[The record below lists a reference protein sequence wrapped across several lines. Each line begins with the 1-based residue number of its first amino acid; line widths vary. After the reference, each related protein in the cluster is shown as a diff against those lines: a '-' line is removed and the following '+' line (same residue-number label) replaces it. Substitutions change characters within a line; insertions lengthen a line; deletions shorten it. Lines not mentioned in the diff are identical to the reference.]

1 MSSTRPSSE
10 EQARHWD
17 RAYAAHQPHELTW
30 HSEDA
35 RISIELIQ
43 TLGINGDAAVVDVG
57 GGASVLARQLVAQG
71 FTDITVLDL
80 SSEALV
86 AARQHAGDAP
96 VEWLHQDLL
105 SWRPPCRYDV
115 WHDRAVLH
123 FLVVAADRDRYRETL
138 RAALA
143 PDGAVVIGAFA
154 PDGPHRCSG
163 LPVVRYSTEELVGLL
178 GPDFRLVDARREE
191 HVTPSGAVQ
200 PFSWIAVRALSAD
213 GDRQP

>member
-1 MSSTRPSSE
+1 VSSTRSSSE
-10 EQARHWD
+10 ERARHWD
-17 RAYAAHQPHELTW
+17 RAYAAHQPHELSW
-30 HSEDA
+30 HSKDA

-43 TLGINGDAAVVDVG
+43 TVGINGDAAVVDVG

-80 SSEALV
+80 STEALV

-96 VEWLHQDLL
+96 VDWLHQDLL
-105 SWRPPCRYDV
+105 SWRPSRRYDV

-123 FLVVAADRDRYRETL
+123 FLVEAADRDNYLETL

-154 PDGPHRCSG
+154 ADGPDRCSA
-163 LPVVRYSTEELVGLL
+163 LPVVRYSTEDLVALL

-191 HVTPSGAVQ
+191 HLTPSGSVQ
-200 PFSWIAVRALSAD
+200 PFSWIAVRALS
-213 GDRQP
+213 GW

>member
-1 MSSTRPSSE
+1 VSSTRPSSE
-10 EQARHWD
+10 ERARHWD
-17 RAYAAHQPHELTW
+17 RTYAAHQPHELSW

-43 TLGINGDAAVVDVG
+43 TLGINGDAAVIDVG

-71 FTDITVLDL
+71 FIDMTVLDL
-80 SSEALV
+80 STEALA
-86 AARQHAGDAP
+86 AARQHADDAP

-105 SWRPPCRYDV
+105 SWRPRRRYDV

-123 FLVVAADRDRYRETL
+123 FLVEAEDRERYRETL

-154 PDGPHRCSG
+154 PDGPDRCSG
-163 LPVVRYSTEELVGLL
+163 LPVVRYSPEELVALL
-178 GPDFRLVDARREE
+178 GADFRLVDTRRDE
-191 HVTPSGAVQ
+191 HLTPSGAVQ
-200 PFSWIAVRALSAD
+200 PFSWIAVRALSAE
-213 GDRQP
+213 GNRQP